1 MLNTIIT
8 KCKENKVEPWDIEM
22 IYNMD
27 NSDLRD
33 EKLLTNEEYQEI
45 TLCSEKE
52 LKQIIFTIYYDNQV
66 PKLPENIK
74 TLINQALEKTNYPGW
89 GLILDWLEGVND
101 YNFDLEM
108 SNYVDINNC
117 FGERENAK
125 KVYGY
130 ILEKEI

>member
-1 MLNTIIT
+1 MLKAIIT
-8 KCKENKVEPWDIEM
+8 KCKENEVEPWDIEM

-27 NSDLRD
+27 NSDLQD
-33 EKLLTNEEYQEI
+33 GKLLTNEEYQEI
-45 TLCSEKE
+45 TSSAEKE
-52 LKQIIFTIYYDNQV
+52 LKQRIFTIYYDNQV

-89 GLILDWLEGVND
+89 GLILDRLEGVND

-108 SNYVDINNC
+108 SNYVNISNY

>member
-1 MLNTIIT
+1 MLNAIIT
-8 KCKENKVEPWDIEM
+8 KCKENEVEPWDIEM

-33 EKLLTNEEYQEI
+33 GKLLTNEEYQEI
-45 TLCSEKE
+45 TSSAEKE
-52 LKQIIFTIYYDNQV
+52 LKQIIFTIYYNNQV
-66 PKLPENIK
+66 PNLPENIK

-117 FGERENAK
+117 FGKRENAK

>member
-1 MLNTIIT
+1 MLNAIIK
-8 KCKENKVEPWDIEM
+8 KCKENEVEPWDIEM

-27 NSDLRD
+27 NSDLQD
-33 EKLLTNEEYQEI
+33 GKLLTNEEYQEI
-45 TLCSEKE
+45 TSSTEKE
-52 LKQIIFTIYYDNQV
+52 LKQRIFTIYYNNQV
-66 PKLPENIK
+66 PNLPENIK
-74 TLINQALEKTNYPGW
+74 NLTNQALKETTYHGW
-89 GLILDWLEGVND
+89 GLTLDWLEGVHD

-108 SNYVDINNC
+108 SNYVNISNY